1 MKLLAIVGSVS
12 LLLGADAQSVNLTFG
27 RVDFPRHAHSVA
39 FKINDHGHITG
50 GYGPDW
56 KTLNFPN
63 HAFLLKADRFRTL
76 NFPRATHTAAVGINK
91 GGDIVGGYL
100 NNNMLTDQHAFIRSG
115 GIYTSI
121 DVPGATYTAAVGI
134 NAAGKVVGT
143 YGDTSGH
150 DHGFLWSNGTFTTID
165 A

>member
-12 LLLGADAQSVNLTFG
+12 LLLGADAQSDERHTRSTAVNLTFG

-76 NFPRATHTAAVGINK
+76 NFPGATHTAAVGIN
-91 GGDIVGGYL
+91 
-100 NNNMLTDQHAFIRSG
+100 
-115 GIYTSI
+115 
-121 DVPGATYTAAVGI
+121 
-134 NAAGKVVGT
+134 
-143 YGDTSGH
+143 
-150 DHGFLWSNGTFTTID
+150 
-165 A
+165 